1 MGAVQREGESPII
14 LFYFIVAA
22 LFILYFINRLTNTLC
37 LVREIPED
45 RQDKVFRFINVS
57 ILILLISSFVEIS
70 CQLYLGAC

>member
-14 LFYFIVAA
+14 LFYFIVTA

-70 CQLYLGAC
+70 FTV